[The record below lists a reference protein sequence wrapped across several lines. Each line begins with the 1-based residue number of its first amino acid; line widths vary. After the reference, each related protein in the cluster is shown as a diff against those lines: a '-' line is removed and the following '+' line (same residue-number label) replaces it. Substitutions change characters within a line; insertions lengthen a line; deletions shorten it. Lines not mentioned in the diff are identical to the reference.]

1 MLPADK
7 MTSTNNTSSTP
18 EMTTPSQPTLLFKK
32 TLRVVK
38 EVTLNYEIDYD
49 EFVADKMD
57 RLDAEDDVD
66 FTTRCLAVWEALVDK
81 QEKKTKLRP
90 AYVELGE
97 SEHEEDWD
105 EKDWDGDVGEE
116 CADDITE
123 LVDAENK
130 EFPKWVAA
138 EAAAKKRR
146 EEQVAI
152 QLAEWK
158 AKQEQMKKEQA
169 ERVALYAKQD
179 AERKAEYALWVQK
192 QKEAK
197 VAALRAE
204 LAALENAV

>member
-1 MLPADK
+1 

-18 EMTTPSQPTLLFKK
+18 EMTTPSQTTLLFKK
-32 TLRVVK
+32 TLRVVR
-38 EVTLNYEIDYD
+38 EVTIDYEMDYD
-49 EFVADKMD
+49 EFVANNMNQ
-57 RLDAEDDVD
+57 LDDEDDVD
-66 FTTRCLAVWEALVDK
+66 FTTRCLAVWEAIVDQ

-97 SEHEEDWD
+97 REHEEDWD
-105 EKDWDGDVGEE
+105 DWDGDAGEE

-123 LVDAENK
+123 LIDAENK

-146 EEQVAI
+146 EERAAI
-152 QLAEWK
+152 ELAEWK
-158 AKQEQMKKEQA
+158 ARQEQRKKDEA
-169 ERVALYAKQD
+169 ERAALYAKQD

-192 QKEAK
+192 QKEEK

-204 LAALENAV
+204 LAALENAA